1 MSTNLI
7 CEQEPDKILPCPS
20 YLLSSATIL
29 DAIMTDN
36 HTRSVELG
44 SSSPQSIDSVSSADV
59 DNSSGLTILGDVLT
73 PHDSHNNLT
82 NNNIPHLKIDLSQI
96 RANFFTIDERWF
108 RLLVKKSCMMM
119 NHRQKRSA
127 HNANS
132 LCNRLKL

>member
-44 SSSPQSIDSVSSADV
+44 SS
-59 DNSSGLTILGDVLT
+59 GLTILGDVLT

-82 NNNIPHLKIDLSQI
+82 NNIMPHLKIDLSQI

-119 NHRQKRSA
+119 NQRQKRSA

-132 LCNRLKL
+132 LCNRLKVMR